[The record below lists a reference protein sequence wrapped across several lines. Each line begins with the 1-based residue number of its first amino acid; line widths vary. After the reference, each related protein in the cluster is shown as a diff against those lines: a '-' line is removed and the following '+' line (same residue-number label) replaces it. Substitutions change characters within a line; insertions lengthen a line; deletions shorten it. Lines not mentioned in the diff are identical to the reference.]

1 MRSYAVHVHGSGQP
15 YACRMSGFS
24 GDLQP
29 LVSAVAGRVSVSS
42 RNDAERSEGGPA
54 SAAGC
59 NDHWRCFHCELDGNV
74 CSPHVCV
81 FVIVCVCLCL
91 CVCMYVLAMLAL

>member
-1 MRSYAVHVHGSGQP
+1 MYLCVCIGDACTVSWIAMCVRVCP
-15 YACRMSGFS
+15 YVLYLCVFMCTY
-24 GDLQP
+24 L
-29 LVSAVAGRVSVSS
+29 
-42 RNDAERSEGGPA
+42 
-54 SAAGC
+54 C
-59 NDHWRCFHCELDGNV
+59 MYDHWRCFHCELDGNV